1 METQVAELERDTGG
15 VPPRQE
21 PGKAGGARTNPKVR
35 RAMTGGA
42 IIVAAIALGLYVY
55 YDGRVSTDDAEVDGH
70 IVPMASKIYG
80 TVAEVLVHDNQQV
93 KAGQILVRIDPRD
106 YQAKVNQ
113 ARAALQ
119 AAESKAQGANV
130 TVPWTSEVTLS
141 GASDASAQLAAAQA
155 NDNRARAAYE
165 QASTADLA
173 YAEAQVQ
180 KAQASSDKAEADLER
195 MKPLAAKAEI
205 SQQELDGYVATAR
218 ESASELQAAQQRLAS
233 ARQASEIAHDALLAA
248 DAQVRQAQAAVSQAQ
263 ANRKQVD
270 VQAAAAASA
279 TAAIAQVRA
288 DLEAAELS
296 LSYTAITAPLDGV
309 VTRKSVEVG
318 EIVQP
323 GQDLFVI
330 VPLSD
335 VWVTANFKET
345 QLADV
350 RPGQK
355 AEVHVDMYGR
365 TFTGHVDSIAGA
377 TGSRLSLLP
386 PENASG
392 NFVKVVQR
400 IPVKILLDP
409 IPPEKAVLRPGMN
422 VDATIITK

>member
-165 QASTADLA
+165 LA
-173 YAEAQVQ
+173 
-180 KAQASSDKAEADLER
+180 
-195 MKPLAAKAEI
+195 
-205 SQQELDGYVATAR
+205 
-218 ESASELQAAQQRLAS
+218 
-233 ARQASEIAHDALLAA
+233 
-248 DAQVRQAQAAVSQAQ
+248 
-263 ANRKQVD
+263 
-270 VQAAAAASA
+270 
-279 TAAIAQVRA
+279 
-288 DLEAAELS
+288 
-296 LSYTAITAPLDGV
+296 
-309 VTRKSVEVG
+309 
-318 EIVQP
+318 
-323 GQDLFVI
+323 
-330 VPLSD
+330 
-335 VWVTANFKET
+335 
-345 QLADV
+345 
-350 RPGQK
+350 
-355 AEVHVDMYGR
+355 
-365 TFTGHVDSIAGA
+365 
-377 TGSRLSLLP
+377 
-386 PENASG
+386 
-392 NFVKVVQR
+392 
-400 IPVKILLDP
+400 
-409 IPPEKAVLRPGMN
+409 
-422 VDATIITK
+422 